1 VSFHELIQKLDKGGL
16 GRHGYLRDMDWDRS
30 NELKI
35 ELWKWVRV
43 SWRYMY
49 TGERLE
55 ICFAKVD

>member
-1 VSFHELIQKLDKGGL
+1 MIQKLDKGGL